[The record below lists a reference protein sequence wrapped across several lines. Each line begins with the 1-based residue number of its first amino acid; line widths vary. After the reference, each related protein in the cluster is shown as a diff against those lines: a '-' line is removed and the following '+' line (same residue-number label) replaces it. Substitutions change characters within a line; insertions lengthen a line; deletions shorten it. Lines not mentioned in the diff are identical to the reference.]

1 MKLASFTNKDG
12 FTQWGI
18 VNEEKQTILG
28 AADLEEI
35 YFTFLPETLNELIEK
50 GDEGR
55 LLLATA
61 LEKYKEMPENIA
73 YPLSEVTINL
83 PIEPRRNVICIGKN
97 YNDHV
102 NELGS
107 KLNDSTQ
114 APTQPIFFTKATNTV
129 IPAQAFIPSH
139 SGVTS
144 EIDYEGEL
152 GIIIGK
158 QASHIPINE
167 APDYVFGYTIINDV
181 TARDLQKRHQQWFLG
196 KSLDG
201 FCPMGPYILL
211 KEDKELRDFEIHT
224 YVNDELRQA
233 GDTSDMIFSVAS
245 MISTLSQGMTLEA
258 GDIIATGTP
267 AGVGMGFN
275 PPKYLH
281 SGDTVKITIEDIGTL
296 TNTIK

>member
-1 MKLASFTNKDG
+1 M
-12 FTQWGI
+12 
-18 VNEEKQTILG
+18 
-28 AADLEEI
+28 
-35 YFTFLPETLNELIEK
+35 
-50 GDEGR
+50 
-55 LLLATA
+55 
-61 LEKYKEMPENIA
+61 
-73 YPLSEVTINL
+73 
-83 PIEPRRNVICIGKN
+83 
-97 YNDHV
+97 
-102 NELGS
+102 
-107 KLNDSTQ
+107 
-114 APTQPIFFTKATNTV
+114 
-129 IPAQAFIPSH
+129 
-139 SGVTS
+139 
-144 EIDYEGEL
+144 
-152 GIIIGK
+152 
-158 QASHIPINE
+158 
-167 APDYVFGYTIINDV
+167 FGYTIINDV